1 MKTGPAGWGRLGGWL
16 LCFRWTSGYG
26 CGSGERFGGRVRLFS
41 AYPVSESGN
50 PGWAG
55 HRGTIG
61 SLPGDQDD
69 GFAWLSL

>member
-41 AYPVSESGN
+41 AYPVSDCGEIRDG
-50 PGWAG
+50 
-55 HRGTIG
+55 RVIG
-61 SLPGDQDD
+61 AIRAHSGDQDD
-69 GFAWLSL
+69 DFAWLNL